1 MRPSGIRPSLPL
13 PTRLKA
19 DMSATGSGVGI
30 AMIDSDFV
38 VHPDLSLPEQR
49 VRCYYNAVDDI
60 IESTPTRQPDARH
73 WHGTMTACTAAG
85 NGYLSQGVFI
95 SLAPDAHVVLVRT
108 MNDEGRITTNVI
120 TRALQWVADHAEE
133 FGIRIVNLSV
143 YADEADHTQVHP
155 VNKLVDDLVANGLVI
170 VAAAGNNPRAPIR
183 PPAAAPAAIT
193 VGGLDDKN
201 SLNEGSAELY
211 HSTFGLTSL
220 GFQKP
225 EVIAPAIWLP
235 APIMP
240 GTTVQ
245 REASALCALDAM
257 TDDMLLVCA
266 PRLLPFTHIP
276 PSLWTSRDVVVLRD
290 RIAESLR
297 AEQIVTPFYKMVD
310 GTSFAAPIVASVI
323 AQMLELDPTLTPDRV
338 KSILMRTA
346 RPLPNHPIVRQGS
359 GVVQQREVLRVVR
372 DERPPS
378 DAPRITRTSRY
389 SV

>member
-19 DMSATGSGVGI
+19 DMSATGKGVGI

-38 VHPDLSLPEQR
+38 VHPDLMQPEPR
-49 VRCYYNAVDDI
+49 VLCYYNAVNDCV
-60 IESTPTRQPDARH
+60 EPTPTRQPDARH

-85 NGYLSQGVFI
+85 NGYLSQGEFI
-95 SLAPDAHVVLVRT
+95 SLAPDAHLVLVRT
-108 MNDEGRITTNVI
+108 MGPDDRIATDTI
-120 TRALQWVADHAEE
+120 TRALQWVADHATE

-143 YADEADHTQVHP
+143 YADEADHTGQHP
-155 VNKLVDDLVANGLVI
+155 VNKLVDDLVADGLVI

-201 SLNEGSAELY
+201 SLNEGNAELY
-211 HSTFGLTSL
+211 HSTFGLTTL

-276 PSLWTSRDVVVLRD
+276 PSVWTSRDVDELRD
-290 RIAESLR
+290 RIAEALR

-323 AQMLELDPTLTPDRV
+323 AQMLELDPTLTPERV
-338 KSILMRTA
+338 KAILMHTA
-346 RPLPNHPIVRQGS
+346 RALPNHPHQRQGA
-359 GVVQQREVLRVVR
+359 GVVQQREALRVVR
-372 DERPPS
+372 
-378 DAPRITRTSRY
+378 TSVVLPVPL
-389 SV
+389 SA